1 MSLDF
6 DEQRSRAQSD
16 VSKSRITV
24 ATLTVDVP
32 TVEEPIK
39 KIPEIQGTSFSK
51 PIEEQKSMNP
61 RKSVLKKPRKTIGF
75 LDSTDSYANHA
86 GGFLNPSLA
95 IEEEEMKELD
105 TTQNEEVY
113 MQKKAKVIDTSR
125 TTILRKTELETRKS
139 VRITERPSGKK
150 FL

>member
-16 VSKSRITV
+16 ITKSRITV
-24 ATLTVDVP
+24 ATLTVDAP
-32 TVEEPIK
+32 TVEEPIE

-51 PIEEQKSMNP
+51 PKEEPKSMNP

-75 LDSTDSYANHA
+75 LDSTESYGNHG

-105 TTQNEEVY
+105 TTQSEEVY

>member
-1 MSLDF
+1 LSLDF

-16 VSKSRITV
+16 VSKSRITI
-24 ATLTVDVP
+24 ATLTVEAP
-32 TVEEPIK
+32 TIEEPAL
-39 KIPEIQGTSFSK
+39 KITEKQGTSFSK
-51 PIEEQKSMNP
+51 PNQEPKSFNP

-75 LDSTDSYANHA
+75 LDSTEGYGNHG

-125 TTILRKTELETRKS
+125 TTILRKTDAETRKS
-139 VRITERPSGKK
+139 VRITERPSGKI
-150 FL
+150 F

>member
-6 DEQRSRAQSD
+6 DDQRSRAQSD

-32 TVEEPIK
+32 TVEEPVEK
-39 KIPEIQGTSFSK
+39 VQEIQGTSFSK
-51 PIEEQKSMNP
+51 PKEEPKFVNT

-75 LDSTDSYANHA
+75 LDSTESYGNHG

-105 TTQNEEVY
+105 TTPNEEVY

-125 TTILRKTELETRKS
+125 TTILRKTDAEARKS
-139 VRITERPSGKK
+139 VRITERPSGRK
-150 FL
+150 FV